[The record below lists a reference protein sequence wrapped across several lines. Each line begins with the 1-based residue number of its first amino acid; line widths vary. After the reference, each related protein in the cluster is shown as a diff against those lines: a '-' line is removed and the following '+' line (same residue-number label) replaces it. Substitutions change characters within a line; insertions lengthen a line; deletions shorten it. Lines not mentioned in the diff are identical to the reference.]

1 MSDRNED
8 RPVSTD
14 GSSVGWPGGW
24 YVYENGRVQ
33 GPFAAEVAF
42 NVTAS
47 PLPGAPQRLVSRKGF
62 SQWYPLGDIAEL
74 YRIADKL
81 GHKANAEVDKLESQI
96 AENLA
101 NLEVLRALVQTGA
114 DPSVIA
120 RTPASS
126 PGSHS
131 SASHGLSHGVSHG
144 TPPGT
149 PKVVARTIESK
160 TQANAVHRT
169 APALTHG
176 AASSVASA
184 SHAEVTLTTQ
194 RPKKLSRREK
204 KALARQQQKE
214 AAAHAQGSASQAPT
228 RAIDSI
234 TTTQAPASINA
245 QKLLSQEYTTLRG
258 RLRLGEARNPF
269 VTGGLWFPLSLGL
282 YWGVWF
288 TDLTREV
295 SWHANNTS
303 DHPHMPPAWMAWV
316 PGLHV
321 FATYKLAQAIQSMES
336 QNGYRNASPMLAAL
350 FSLLPPFA
358 MVYLQDCVNQ
368 HWWLHVRSA
377 VTNRR
382 S

>member
-1 MSDRNED
+1 VSDRHED

-14 GSSVGWPGGW
+14 GSTVGWPGGW

-42 NVTAS
+42 NVTS
-47 PLPGAPQRLVSRKGF
+47 PPLAGTPQRLVSRKGF
-62 SQWYPLGDIAEL
+62 SQWYPLGEIAEL

-81 GHKANAEVDKLESQI
+81 GHKASAEVDKLESQI

-120 RTPASS
+120 RTPAPSTIA
-126 PGSHS
+126 PR
-131 SASHGLSHGVSHG
+131 
-144 TPPGT
+144 
-149 PKVVARTIESK
+149 VVARTIDSRAQPVPAPNYAPSP
-160 TQANAVHRT
+160 TSNHASHLAPHQAPTMAV
-169 APALTHG
+169 
-176 AASSVASA
+176 SQQVASA

-194 RPKKLSRREK
+194 RPRKLSRREK

-214 AAAHAQGSASQAPT
+214 TTAQQATRTSAEPT

-234 TTTQAPASINA
+234 TTSQAPASINA
-245 QKLLSQEYTTLRG
+245 QHLLTQEYTTLRG

-269 VTGGLWFPLSLGL
+269 VSGGLWFPLSLGL

-303 DHPHMPPAWMAWV
+303 DHPHMPPAWLAWV

-321 FATYKLAQAIQSMES
+321 FATFKLAQAIQAMES
-336 QNGYRNASPMLAAL
+336 QNGYRNVSPMLAAL
-350 FSLLPPFA
+350 FSLIPPFA
-358 MVYLQDCVNQ
+358 MIYLQDCVNQ

-377 VTNRR
+377 VMNRR
-382 S
+382 K